1 MLIGVGFLGEEEM
14 LVIREENLVIRS
26 KVAQKRGRLSIFVL
40 MMYMR
45 FGLNEYQHLIKED
58 LVNEE

>member
-40 MMYMR
+40 WDTIIDDVYAVWV
-45 FGLNEYQHLIKED
+45 E
-58 LVNEE
+58 